1 MFSSVLCIATA
12 ITNAMIVNPL
22 ILVGFTNEADC
33 KQMIL
38 MKKNWSEENV
48 HQNTLMGKQTEQN
61 MGKSTL
67 NLNAD
72 SAAIFHN
79 GFEAAQLIIESHVI
93 VEGKIEMAMCV
104 LAQTN
109 EI

>member
-1 MFSSVLCIATA
+1 MFSSVLCIATVT
-12 ITNAMIVNPL
+12 TNAMIVNPL
-22 ILVGFTNEADC
+22 ISVGFTNEVDC

-48 HQNTLMGKQTEQN
+48 PQNTLMGKQTEQN

-72 SAAIFHN
+72 SAATFLN
-79 GFEAAQLIIESHVI
+79 GFDMEILTIESHVI
-93 VEGKIEMAMCV
+93 VEGKIKMAMCA